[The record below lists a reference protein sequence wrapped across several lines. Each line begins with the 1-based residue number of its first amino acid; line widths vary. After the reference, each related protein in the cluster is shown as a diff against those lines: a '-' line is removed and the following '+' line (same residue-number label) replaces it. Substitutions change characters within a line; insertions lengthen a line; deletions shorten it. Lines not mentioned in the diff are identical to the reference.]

1 MLNSVGMREPRASIR
16 IVGRR
21 SHRGFRALGR
31 RPAGGTPSRL
41 AHLHTAA
48 ADVRFGAMTEA
59 AVRRNTPQQCVRV
72 RAKRQRADQEYDSQ
86 EAELGEG
93 PPPSDGF
100 KEELAHGCILRKAW
114 KKTDSHGSSIIL
126 LPGSCNPVARCAE
139 KRDRDAVP
147 DLNWNEFRIE
157 LEVRIWLRRMSFPQS

>member
-1 MLNSVGMREPRASIR
+1 MLNSVGMREPRAGVR

-21 SHRGFRALGR
+21 SHRGFRALGCP
-31 RPAGGTPSRL
+31 PAGGMSLRL

-48 ADVRFGAMTEA
+48 TYARFGARTEA
-59 AVRRNTPQQCVRV
+59 AACRNTPQQCLRV

-86 EAELGEG
+86 EAELGEE
-93 PPPSDGF
+93 PSPSDGF

-114 KKTDSHGSSIIL
+114 EKTDSHVSSIIL

-139 KRDRDAVP
+139 KRERDAVP
-147 DLNWNEFRIE
+147 DLSWNEFRIE
-157 LEVRIWLRRMSFPQS
+157 LEVRIWLKQMSFP